1 MKRLSLV
8 LLTVLACKTAGTDT
22 KNPDD
27 KKTDA
32 SVTDGSDG
40 EKPPGSDGE
49 KPPGEDGEKPPGD
62 PPAEAGKVCDAEVS
76 DPKSFFADNVL
87 IRLPKG
93 VELVEDSPIFARIT
107 SKNTVSVCDAI
118 VSYAALGY
126 FQSDPKKT
134 MQVIRDE
141 TIAAARGFQ
150 ASEVTWADE
159 AAKNRDLAVSYEVP
173 EGPKGEPPIKGWL
186 VLKERQGVMFWAAF
200 ETHPN
205 AWNAMKKSFEESG
218 KRLLITKK

>member
-8 LLTVLACKTAGTDT
+8 LLTVLACKTAGTGTDT

-27 KKTDA
+27 PGKSDKP
-32 SVTDGSDG
+32 VTDPDTTTQD
-40 EKPPGSDGE
+40 P
-49 KPPGEDGEKPPGD
+49 EKPPGD
-62 PPAEAGKVCDAEVS
+62 PGGEPPAEAGKVCEAEVS

-218 KRLLITKK
+218 KRLLVTKK

>member
-8 LLTVLACKTAGTDT
+8 LLTVLACKQSGTDT

-27 KKTDA
+27 KNTP
-32 SVTDGSDG
+32 VTDGTG
-40 EKPPGSDGE
+40 TDGE
-49 KPPGEDGEKPPGD
+49 KPPGEDGEKPAGE
-62 PPAEAGKVCDAEVS
+62 PAADAGKVCDAEVS

-126 FQSDPKKT
+126 FQSDTKKS
-134 MQVIRDE
+134 MQTVRDE

-159 AAKNRDLAVSYEVP
+159 VAKNRDLAVSYEVP